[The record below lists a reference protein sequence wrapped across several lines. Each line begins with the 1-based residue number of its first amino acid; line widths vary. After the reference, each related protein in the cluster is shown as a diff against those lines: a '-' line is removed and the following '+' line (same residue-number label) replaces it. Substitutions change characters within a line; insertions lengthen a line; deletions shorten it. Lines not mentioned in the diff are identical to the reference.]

1 MEKIQLTAEVVVDTT
16 NETESTNEIRPL
28 KDLELLLAG
37 GGSDGGVIW
46 G

>member
-1 MEKIQLTAEVVVDTT
+1 MEKIQLAAEVVAETPNESDT
-16 NETESTNEIRPL
+16 SNEIRPL